1 MKRRDF
7 LRLRS
12 SGGQTIMMLSCHRLY
27 VHYNDARSA
36 MNNLGSEY
44 CSDAEDWWSGEPP
57 LSVETRPVEQLFG
70 ELRQEVEH
78 ADVLVLEDRE
88 WLQDD
93 RFSSQVEQ
101 LLAACRAQGGE
112 IRYSTKN
119 SMSPV

>member
-1 MKRRDF
+1 VKRRDF

-12 SGGQTIMMLSCHRLY
+12 NGGQTIMLLSCHRLY
-27 VHYNDARSA
+27 VHYNDARS
-36 MNNLGSEY
+36 
-44 CSDAEDWWSGEPP
+44 
-57 LSVETRPVEQLFG
+57 EQLFG

-93 RFSSQVEQ
+93 KFSIQVEQ

-112 IRYSTKN
+112 IRYSTKD